1 MEGPLASH
9 MVQKLEEAYPDVQF
23 KRVDSDVIDNL
34 IETEEAAT
42 SALDEKQEEEVKP
55 VIESAFP
62 GESYKVKFV
71 AMSPTAAP
79 LTITRSEFMRRMK
92 EQQAVGGGG
101 FQMFGNLPDSYDVAV
116 NANHPLVQKIL
127 SEKDEAARTA
137 MAKKAGDLARLSQ
150 GLLEG
155 EELTSFIEKGYAEL
169 A

>member
-1 MEGPLASH
+1 
-9 MVQKLEEAYPDVQF
+9 
-23 KRVDSDVIDNL
+23 
-34 IETEEAAT
+34 
-42 SALDEKQEEEVKP
+42 
-55 VIESAFP
+55 
-62 GESYKVKFV
+62 
-71 AMSPTAAP
+71 MSPTAAP

-127 SEKDEAARTA
+127 TEKDEATRKA

-155 EELTSFIEKGYAEL
+155 EELTTFIEKGYAEL